1 MQRGELASPP
11 GSNAVELFRGALE
24 LDPGNTLAKAGL
36 VRVADR
42 LLSAAE
48 RALTAGNVEDARK
61 MVDVAESLTPAT
73 ARGAFLMM
81 QIETEHE
88 RAALTRAKDSD
99 AQDKLEK
106 GATYLRLANARL
118 RSGALI
124 EPSGRQRA
132 LLPGSGAPDRARTIR
147 RSQET
152 SRAAAEAAARRAP
165 RPPPPPAMPPTPSA
179 GWRMPTAPARRAR
192 K

>member
-11 GSNAVELFRGALE
+11 GRNAVELFRGALE

-48 RALTAGNVEDARK
+48 RALTAGSAEDARK
-61 MVDVAESLTPAT
+61 MVAVAESLTPAT

-81 QIETEHE
+81 QIESEHE
-88 RAALTRAKDSD
+88 RTALTRAKDTD
-99 AQDKLEK
+99 AQDRLEK
-106 GATYLRLANARL
+106 GATYLGSRK
-118 RSGALI
+118 
-124 EPSGRQRA
+124 RA
-132 LLPGSGAPDRARTIR
+132 C
-147 RSQET
+147 
-152 SRAAAEAAARRAP
+152 AAARSSNPPKTTLVSTWKRRARSFRKTRAWRKP
-165 RPPPPPAMPPTPSA
+165 RAFCRRSFSSARRPLRPPAMPPRPNA
-179 GWRMPTAPARRAR
+179 GWRTPTAPVRRAR